1 MPASKDHDARR
12 AAQLGRQL
20 RALPSID
27 RLLNSPEL
35 AGLVDE
41 FGFEACKRAARDELA
56 GLRTALRD
64 GDPVVAARVESDDFP
79 ASVFAALQRRVRARF
94 SASLRPAFNLSGVVV
109 HTNLGR
115 SILPPEA
122 LQAIAAAAANACNLE
137 YDLATGQRGERDEHV
152 EALLCELTGAEAA
165 TVVNNNAAAVLLM
178 LNTLAAGREVLVS
191 RGELVEIG
199 GSFRMPEVMQAAHCI
214 LREVGTTNRTH
225 RHDYASAIGENTAL
239 LLKVHTSN
247 YAVRGFSKSVSGL
260 DLGEL
265 ARERGLPFCHDLGSG
280 ALVELERFGLPQTL
294 TVAEALAEGAGL
306 VSFSGDKLLGGPQ
319 AGIIAGSREL
329 VERMRRNP
337 LKRAL
342 RVDKITIAALVEVLK
357 LYRDPQRLPERLPLL
372 ADLTR
377 PAAEIR
383 ALGEALLEDVGEA
396 LGPGVEVSL
405 VACQSQIGSG
415 ALPLEQLASSALRLA
430 PAAAKGARDAALR
443 RLAREL
449 RGLPRPVIGRIH
461 DGCVLLDLRCL
472 RDTQRFLAQLREA
485 GRRCSG
491 SGREAGIVEADSKAK
506 AQQC

>member
-306 VSFSGDKLLGGPQ
+306 VSFSGDKLLGGVQ
-319 AGIIAGSREL
+319 AGLIVGRKDLITRL
-329 VERMRRNP
+329 KRNP

-342 RVDKITIAALVEVLK
+342 RADKVTLAMLDATLK
-357 LYRDPQRLPERLPLL
+357 LYEAPDQVPLRLPLMRLLTTPLTDLEARAIRLRDAL
-372 ADLTR
+372 AKWLPNYHLDVANS
-377 PAAEIR
+377 AA
-383 ALGEALLEDVGEA
+383 
-396 LGPGVEVSL
+396 
-405 VACQSQIGSG
+405 QIGSG
-415 ALPLEQLASSALRLA
+415 SVPHRTIESRAVVIHHAQSRQVQELDAKLRNLREPLIGRIRQGALWLDVRAAADFEGLIAAVEQLAAEPMA
-430 PAAAKGARDAALR
+430 EDKP
-443 RLAREL
+443 
-449 RGLPRPVIGRIH
+449 
-461 DGCVLLDLRCL
+461 
-472 RDTQRFLAQLREA
+472 
-485 GRRCSG
+485 
-491 SGREAGIVEADSKAK
+491 
-506 AQQC
+506 